1 LPAKAAG
8 QATTILDV
16 LAPSLASQLLQEAAS
31 RTTLNLKVPSLA
43 SQLLQGTGDKED
55 IMRTILFSSQTYDR
69 DSFLAAA
76 LPAGIELHFQAARLS
91 LDTVALA
98 ERHEVVCAFIN
109 DDLSAPVLERLA
121 AGGTRLIALRSAG
134 YNHVDLA
141 EAKRLG
147 LTIVRV
153 PAYSPHAVAEH
164 AVALILALNRRLHRA
179 YNRTREGDFTLHG
192 LTGFDL
198 VGKTVGVVGTGQI
211 GATFARIMHGFGC
224 RLLAYDPFPNP
235 QVEALGARYLSLP
248 QLLAES
254 QIVSLHCPLNE
265 QSKHLING
273 ESLAHMQRGAM
284 LINTG
289 RGGLVDTPALIDA
302 LKDGQLGYLGLDVY
316 EEEAQLFFEDR
327 SDLPLQDDVL
337 ARLLTFPNV
346 IITAHQAF
354 LTREALGAIAATTLQ
369 NIAAWAAGNIQNQV
383 DAG

>member
-1 LPAKAAG
+1 
-8 QATTILDV
+8 
-16 LAPSLASQLLQEAAS
+16 
-31 RTTLNLKVPSLA
+31 
-43 SQLLQGTGDKED
+43 
-55 IMRTILFSSQTYDR
+55 MRTILFSSQNYDR
-69 DSFLAAA
+69 ESFLGAS
-76 LPAGIELHFQAARLS
+76 LPAGIELQFQAARLS

-109 DDLSAPVLERLA
+109 DDLSAPVLEQLA

-141 EAKRLG
+141 AAQRLG
-147 LTIVRV
+147 LEVVRV

-198 VGKTVGVVGTGQI
+198 VGKTVGIVGTGQI
-211 GATFARIMHGFGC
+211 GATFARIMAGFGC
-224 RLLAYDPFPNP
+224 QLLAYDPFPNP
-235 QVEALGARYLSLP
+235 AVETLGARYLELP
-248 QLLAES
+248 QLLAQA
-254 QIVSLHCPLNE
+254 QIISLHCPLNDH
-265 QSKHLING
+265 SRYLINQD
-273 ESLAHMQRGAM
+273 SLAHMQPGAM

-302 LKDGQLGYLGLDVY
+302 LKSGQLGYLGLDVY

-346 IITAHQAF
+346 IVTAHQAF
-354 LTREALGAIAATTLQ
+354 LTHEALAAIAETTLH
-369 NIAAWAAGNIQNQV
+369 NIASWAAGQAQNRV
-383 DAG
+383 LG

>member
-1 LPAKAAG
+1 
-8 QATTILDV
+8 
-16 LAPSLASQLLQEAAS
+16 
-31 RTTLNLKVPSLA
+31 
-43 SQLLQGTGDKED
+43 
-55 IMRTILFSSQTYDR
+55 MRTLVFSSQTYDR
-69 DSFLAAA
+69 DSFLAADC
-76 LPAGIELHFQAARLS
+76 PAGVELQFQPARLS
-91 LDTVALA
+91 LDTAALA
-98 ERHEVVCAFIN
+98 EAHEVVCAFIN

-141 EAKRLG
+141 AAKRLG
-147 LTIVRV
+147 LAVVRV

-198 VGKTVGVVGTGQI
+198 HGKTVGVVGTGQI
-211 GATFARIMHGFGC
+211 GAAFARIMAGFGC
-224 RLLAYDPFPNP
+224 QLLAYDPYPNP
-235 QVEALGARYLSLP
+235 ELLALGARYLALP
-248 QLLAES
+248 ELLREAR
-254 QIVSLHCPLNE
+254 IISLHCPLTE
-265 QSKHLING
+265 HTRHLINAQ
-273 ESLAHMQRGAM
+273 SLAQLQPGAM

-289 RGGLVDTPALIDA
+289 RGALVDTPALIDA
-302 LKDGQLGYLGLDVY
+302 LKRGQLGYLGLDVY

-354 LTREALGAIAATTLQ
+354 LTREALDAIAATTLD
-369 NIAAWAAGNIQNQV
+369 NINCWMAGNPQNLV
-383 DAG
+383 LG